1 MTPQEAA
8 FLMFAGENA
17 DKDEKKK
24 TATEDERRYD
34 KFNSKAGSRSFYLL
48 NLVARRKF
56 NALMKIAVVLGL
68 LSALHGPQYCH
79 LALKLLYGERWANAP
94 GAAATLGTINCSSFL
109 SS

>member
-24 TATEDERRYD
+24 TATTSAG
-34 KFNSKAGSRSFYLL
+34 KTNSIQKRVQEAFYLL
-48 NLVARRKF
+48 NLIARRKF